1 MGGWLDLY
9 MSRYIILLLFI
20 GLAWGQDCT
29 ADDGTDGI
37 ELWDECYSIE
47 NTDSL
52 DLSNSGIADSIPS
65 EIGNLINL
73 IYLDLSSNILKSA
86 IPTSIGNLINLR
98 HLDLSDNRETFMWST
113 TDGIDSIPSEIGNL
127 TNLESLDLSFCYI
140 NYVPSEIG
148 NLTNLENLN
157 LKWNQLTDFDLSI
170 FTNLIN
176 LKKIDLSVCGI
187 IGQLGS
193 EFENLTNLEYL
204 KLSGNQFTG
213 IIPSE
218 IWNFE
223 NLKALELGGFFIM
236 GAGVLNSITGT
247 IPDEVGNLINLK
259 KLDLSNNEF
268 SGEIPSSLFNL
279 DSLDTLFLGENSF
292 SGTLSESI
300 CNFIEDSNS
309 VYSIGGNKL
318 CPPYPSCIQD
328 DDLGFQYISD
338 CDSACGEGEVQ
349 LWTGCYP
356 IDSTFELTIDN
367 LYNLD
372 IDSLEI
378 LPQIGD
384 LINLIY
390 LDLSDQGFTGNIP
403 SELWNLVNL
412 ETLYLSNNPELTGS
426 IPPEIGNLT
435 SLINLDLSMGDV
447 SFSHFGE
454 GKIGNLNG
462 EIPSQIGQLTNLE
475 LLDISVCQISGPIP
489 SEIGNLVNLKTL
501 KLNGYPVNTVQPG
514 YGSDQSNPGGIGNS
528 LSGSIP
534 PEIGNLAS
542 LELLDLSSNNLD
554 GSLPEEL
561 WNLASLTN
569 LNLTNN
575 QLSGNLSAGIE
586 NLQSL
591 EFIDIDRNYFEG
603 DLPIEIFNLNA
614 LKRLSISAN
623 QFSGEIPGEI
633 SNLSNLEALHIDN
646 NHFSGEIPAGICNMN
661 IWDGY
666 GGLPIKINSNEFCP
680 PYPSCV
686 ANYDPDTD
694 NAWYNNYSN
703 PGDQYCEQCESNYAY
718 DGECVEQSEM
728 DFLQSM
734 IDNSSE
740 TINMHFDANI
750 NGLIEPFELDCEW
763 DGGRIT
769 IAHLDR
775 MGLSGEIPV
784 SIGDLESIQDIILY
798 GNQLTGTI
806 PPEIGNLEGLTNL
819 KLSSNQLTGSIPPE
833 IGNLEGLTNLGLQG
847 NQLTG
852 SIPSE
857 IGNLL
862 NIGNNY
868 GSINLSN
875 NQLTGYVPESI
886 CNLNTDNI
894 YLTNNNLC
902 PLYPSCLEDDNVG
915 EQETSNCDLV
925 SILDD
930 GLPIAFNLYNA
941 YPNPFNPVTTL
952 RYDLPEPSNVNIII
966 YDMLGRQVKTLIN
979 QNQDAGHK
987 SIRWNA
993 TNDYGK
999 PVGAGVYLYRIQ
1011 AGNFRQTKKMVL
1023 LK

>member
-1 MGGWLDLY
+1 MIN
-9 MSRYIILLLFI
+9 RITLLLFI

-29 ADDGTDGI
+29 ADDGTDGV
-37 ELWDECYSIE
+37 ELWGECYSIE

-52 DLSNSGIADSIPS
+52 DLSNSGIVDSIPS

-73 IYLDLSSNILKSA
+73 FYLDLSSNNLKSA

-98 HLDLSDNRETFMWST
+98 HLDLSDNRETIMWFT

-127 TNLESLDLSFCYI
+127 TNLESLELSFCDI

-157 LKWNQLTDFDLSI
+157 LSGNRLIYFDLSI

-176 LKKIDLSVCGI
+176 LKKIDLSGCGI
-187 IGQLGS
+187 IWPLGS

-213 IIPSE
+213 TIPSE

-223 NLKALELGGFFIM
+223 NLKALELAGYYMM
-236 GAGVLNSITGT
+236 GSPMFVNSITGT
-247 IPDEVGNLINLK
+247 IPDEVGNLINLN

-268 SGEIPSSLFNL
+268 SGAIPSSLFNL
-279 DSLDTLFLGENSF
+279 DSLDTLFLRGNSF
-292 SGTLSESI
+292 SGTISENI

-309 VYSIGGNKL
+309 VYSFAVNKL

-328 DDLGFQYISD
+328 DDLGYQYILD

-349 LWTGCYP
+349 LWTGCYS
-356 IDSTFELTIDN
+356 IDSTFELTINN
-367 LYNLD
+367 LYYDYLD

-384 LINLIY
+384 LVNLVY
-390 LDLSDQGFTGNIP
+390 LNLSGQGFTGNIP

-412 ETLYLSNNPELTGS
+412 ETLDLSNNPEIAGS
-426 IPPEIGNLT
+426 IPPEIGNLIN
-435 SLINLDLSMGDV
+435 LITLDLSMGDG
-447 SFSHFGE
+447 SFSGFSE

-489 SEIGNLVNLKTL
+489 SEIGDLVNLKTL

-514 YGSDQSNPGGIGNS
+514 YGPDQSNPGGIGNS

-554 GSLPEEL
+554 GPLPEEL

-575 QLSGNLSAGIE
+575 QLSGSLSPGIE

-623 QFSGEIPGEI
+623 QFSGELPSEI
-633 SNLSNLEALHIDN
+633 SNLSNLDALHIDN
-646 NHFSGEIPAGICNMN
+646 NHFNGEIPASICNMN
-661 IWDGY
+661 IWDGSS
-666 GGLPIKINSNEFCP
+666 LPIKINSNEFCP

-686 ANYDPDTD
+686 ANYDPDTG
-694 NAWYNNYSN
+694 NGYYPSYSN

-734 IDNSSE
+734 IDNSTE
-740 TINMHFDANI
+740 TIHMVYDANI
-750 NGLIEPFELDCEW
+750 SGLIEPFELDCEW
-763 DGGRIT
+763 DGGRI
-769 IAHLDR
+769 IEAHLRDK
-775 MGLSGEIPV
+775 GLSGEIPV
-784 SIGDLESIQDIILY
+784 SIGELESIQDIQLDA
-798 GNQLTGTI
+798 NQFTGTI
-806 PPEIGNLEGLTNL
+806 PPEIGNLNNLTNL
-819 KLSSNQLTGSIPPE
+819 EFGGNQLTGSIPSE
-833 IGNLEGLTNLGLQG
+833 IGNLNDLTNLEFQG

-857 IGNLL
+857 IGNLI

-875 NQLTGYVPESI
+875 NQLTGYVPESF

-894 YLTNNNLC
+894 SLTNNNLC
-902 PLYPSCLEDDNVG
+902 PPYPSCLEYDNVG
-915 EQETSNCDLV
+915 EQDTTNCDLV

-930 GLPIAFNLYNA
+930 GLPMAFNLYNA

-952 RYDLPEPSNVNIII
+952 RYDLPEPSNVKIII

-979 QNQDAGHK
+979 QNQDAGHR

-999 PVGAGVYLYRIQ
+999 PVSAGVYLYRIQ
-1011 AGNFRQTKKMVL
+1011 AGQFRQTKKMVL

>member
-1 MGGWLDLY
+1 MGGWVDLY

-73 IYLDLSSNILKSA
+73 IYLDLSSNNLKSA

-127 TNLESLDLSFCYI
+127 INLVHLDLSLCYI
-140 NYVPSEIG
+140 NYVPSETG
-148 NLTNLENLN
+148 NLINLEYLN
-157 LKWNQLTDFDLSI
+157 LRGNLLIDFEYFYDYDSTETFHIDLSI

-176 LKKIDLSVCGI
+176 LKKIDLSGCGI

-236 GAGVLNSITGT
+236 GASVFVNSITGT

-259 KLDLSNNEF
+259 KLDLNNNEF

-279 DSLDTLFLGENSF
+279 DSLDTLFLGGNSF

-328 DDLGFQYISD
+328 DDLGFQYILD

-384 LINLIY
+384 LVNLVY
-390 LDLSDQGFTGNIP
+390 LNLSGQGFTGNIP
-403 SELWNLVNL
+403 GELGNLVNL
-412 ETLYLSNNPELTGS
+412 ETLDLSNNPEIVGS
-426 IPPEIGNLT
+426 IPLEIGNLT
-435 SLINLDLSMGDV
+435 SLINLDLSMGFV
-447 SFSHFGE
+447 PSWIGE

-501 KLNGYPVNTVQPG
+501 KLNGYPVNTVSPG
-514 YGSDQSNPGGIGNS
+514 YYPDQSNPGGIGNS

-534 PEIGNLAS
+534 PEIGNLAN

-591 EFIDIDRNYFEG
+591 EYIDIDRNYFEG

-633 SNLSNLEALHIDN
+633 SNLSNLVTLHIDN
-646 NHFSGEIPAGICNMN
+646 NQFSGEIPAGICYMN
-661 IWDGY
+661 IFNGY
-666 GGLPIKINSNEFCP
+666 NIKINSNEFCP

-686 ANYDPDTD
+686 ANHDPDTD
-694 NAWYNNYSN
+694 NSWLINYSN

-750 NGLIEPFELDCEW
+750 NGLIEPFEFDCEW

-769 IAHLDR
+769 IARLKR

-784 SIGDLESIQDIILY
+784 SIGDLESIQDIELY
-798 GNQLTGTI
+798 GNQLTGPI
-806 PPEIGNLEGLTNL
+806 PPEIGNLNDLTNL
-819 KLSSNQLTGSIPPE
+819 EFQDNQLTGSIPPE
-833 IGNLEGLTNLGLQG
+833 IGNLM
-847 NQLTG
+847 
-852 SIPSE
+852 
-857 IGNLL
+857 

-875 NQLTGYVPESI
+875 NQLIGYVPESI
-886 CNLNTDNI
+886 CNLNIDNI
-894 YLTNNNLC
+894 FLTNNNLC
-902 PLYPSCLEDDNVG
+902 PPYPSCLEDDNVG
-915 EQETSNCDLV
+915 EQDTSNCDLV

-999 PVGAGVYLYRIQ
+999 PVSAGVYLYRIQ
-1011 AGNFRQTKKMVL
+1011 AGQFRQTKKMVL